1 MKVVSNWG
9 VSCVALLGLMGF
21 AWRTTPASCP
31 IENDLPK
38 VRGDCQTC
46 HPNEAKDWAQSRHA
60 AAWES
65 DSFIATSRN
74 RSLKMC
80 LPCHA
85 PEPILVKGF
94 GEHPELRAEERPH
107 GIDCISCH
115 QDANGAY
122 HGTLGTKTDAHPT
135 VKNEKFG
142 TVDMC
147 ATCHE
152 VFGTVDW
159 YKQSAWGKDP
169 NGCVN
174 CHMPVVERP
183 IATGEGMP
191 VRKARVHKFEGATPA
206 MFQKGVKMEIT
217 PRDDQLQIKME
228 SVEVGHT
235 VPTGPEYVV
244 VIVETRFFKGETELS
259 KRQTLLADNT
269 AIDGSDTRLKPG
281 ERRVIRVP
289 VPPEA
294 EKAVVRVLHKRNRDF
309 PDEQA
314 RVLYEQEVALT
325 GQGA

>member
-1 MKVVSNWG
+1 MKRVTIWSVSFG
-9 VSCVALLGLMGF
+9 VLLVLVGF
-21 AWRTTPASCP
+21 AWRATHANCP
-31 IENDLPK
+31 LQEQPPK

-65 DSFIATSRN
+65 DSFVATSRN

-94 GEHPELRAEERPH
+94 GEHPDLRAEERPH

-115 QDANGAY
+115 QDANGAS

-142 TVDMC
+142 TVEMC

-159 YKQSAWGKDP
+159 YKQSGWGKDP

-174 CHMPVVERP
+174 CHMPVVERS
-183 IATGEGMP
+183 IATGEGLP
-191 VRKARVHKFEGATPA
+191 PRKARLHKFEGATPA
-206 MFQKGVKMEIT
+206 MFQKGVRMEIT
-217 PRDDQLQIKME
+217 PREGTLQIKME

-244 VIVETRFFKGETELS
+244 VIVEARFYKAEQELH
-259 KRQTLLADNT
+259 KHQTLLADNV

-281 ERRVIRVP
+281 ERRILRVP
-289 VPPEA
+289 IPERA
-294 EKAVVRVLHKRNRDF
+294 ERALVRVLHKRNRDF

-314 RVLYEQEVALT
+314 RTLFEKEVQLP
-325 GQGA
+325 

>member
-1 MKVVSNWG
+1 MRTLWFWGLSVSALAVLVG
-9 VSCVALLGLMGF
+9 FGAKPTVACAHAELH
-21 AWRTTPASCP
+21 P
-31 IENDLPK
+31 ELPK
-38 VRGDCQTC
+38 VRGDCQSC
-46 HPNEAKDWAQSRHA
+46 HPNEAKDWAGSRHA
-60 AAWES
+60 LAWES
-65 DSFIATSRN
+65 ETFAQTSRN

-85 PEPILVKGF
+85 PEPILTKGF
-94 GEHPELRAEERPH
+94 GEHPALRADERTH

-135 VKNEKFG
+135 VQNEKFG

-152 VFGTVDW
+152 IFGTVDW
-159 YKQSAWGKDP
+159 YKQSEWGKDL

-183 IATGEGMP
+183 IATGEGLP
-191 VRKARVHKFEGATPA
+191 ARKARIHKFEGATPE

-217 PRDDQLQIKME
+217 PREGTLQIKME
-228 SVEVGHT
+228 SVWVGHT

-244 VIVETRFFKGETELS
+244 AIVEARFQKGESTLT
-259 KRQTLLADNT
+259 RHQTLLADNV

-281 ERRVIRVP
+281 ERRVIRHAI
-289 VPPEA
+289 PEGA
-294 EKAVVRVLHKRNRDF
+294 EKAIVRVLHKRNRDLR
-309 PDEQA
+309 DDQA
-314 RVLYEQEVALT
+314 RVLFEQEVAL
-325 GQGA
+325 

>member
-1 MKVVSNWG
+1 MRIIGLWGLSVSALVMLVSMGNKPSSACVVDS
-9 VSCVALLGLMGF
+9 
-21 AWRTTPASCP
+21 
-31 IENDLPK
+31 DLPK
-38 VRGDCQTC
+38 VRGDCQSC
-46 HPNEAKDWAQSRHA
+46 HPNEAKDWASSRHA
-60 AAWES
+60 MAWES
-65 DSFIATSRN
+65 ETFAQTSRN

-85 PEPILVKGF
+85 PEPILTKGF
-94 GEHPELRAEERPH
+94 GQHPDLRADERTH

-122 HGTLGTKTDAHPT
+122 HGTLGTKTEAHPT

-152 VFGTVDW
+152 IFGTVDW
-159 YKQSAWGKDP
+159 YKQSEWGKDP

-183 IATGEGMP
+183 IANEEGLP
-191 VRKARVHKFEGATPA
+191 ARTARIHKFEGATPE

-217 PRDDQLQIKME
+217 PREGTLQVKME
-228 SVEVGHT
+228 SVWVGHT

-244 VIVETRFFKGETELS
+244 AIVEVQFKKGDSVLA
-259 KRQTLLADNT
+259 KHQTLLADNV

-281 ERRVIRVP
+281 EQRVIRHTIP
-289 VPPEA
+289 DGA
-294 EKAVVRVLHKRNRDF
+294 EKAIVRVLHKRNRDL
-309 PDEQA
+309 PDDKA
-314 RVLYEQEVALT
+314 SVLFEQEVDL
-325 GQGA
+325 